1 MASLTLFAL
10 WMLTWSLGGW
20 LFVTFGLRLPRR
32 YRWALGMAFGL
43 VSQVWLANL
52 LARLFPVPAA
62 FWLAAVAILLLGL
75 SVTPWRKGRAL
86 AAALSLSPTQ
96 TLLFL
101 ALAALFTA
109 IGRGL
114 NLFDDYQNLPTV
126 SLLATGDIPPHFA
139 FDPSLTFGYHYLLLL
154 FAAQLVRLG
163 DLFPWSALDL
173 ARGLTFSLTL
183 LLASLWAFRL
193 TRSRAAALLGLVFF
207 ALAGGTRWLLLLLPS
222 ATLEQLSAQVTLLGS
237 AQQTVATL
245 LNGLTGLWNID
256 GSGPIPFPFIFLS
269 GVNNPLILAL
279 SGMGTLPFL
288 ILLSILFFQRSA
300 RDPWRDLAILI
311 FLSALAL
318 SNEVL
323 YLAWLAGLGLV
334 LGIKIFRQRRWRPEW
349 ARWLVVSTLSLLFAL
364 LQGGVLSS
372 LRQGLFVPDLEETR
386 AAYHTF
392 QFGLSGLPTLISG
405 HLGVLNLLNPWHLF
419 LALLEIGPIL
429 LALPLTFAWGW
440 KAARAR
446 HDWEA
451 AFIAAALVGV
461 LSLFLKYSGTAGI
474 TANSR
479 LNGLLFLPATF
490 YAFPLAWLW
499 GCRRSETL
507 RLTLVTLALITTF
520 SGTIL
525 LGLELVAMQKPLFP
539 TGMQELDARMAKR
552 HWNQLPS
559 GALIADPLPMRG
571 VTVLGRPTRSHLTW
585 YVERPE
591 WQDLLTHP
599 DPYRLQAAGFDYL
612 YFDIAYWETLIPADQ
627 AALQASCVRVVD
639 EVRGY
644 RSEKDFR
651 RDFRRLLDLRA
662 CH

>member
-1 MASLTLFAL
+1 MASLSLFVL
-10 WMLTWSLGGW
+10 WILTWSLGGW

-52 LARLFPVPAA
+52 LARIFPAPTA
-62 FWLAAVAILLLGL
+62 FWLAAVAILALGL
-75 SVTPWRKGRAL
+75 ILIPWKKGRSLFAE
-86 AAALSLSPTQ
+86 LSLPVGQ
-96 TLLFL
+96 LLLFL

-126 SLLATGDIPPHFA
+126 SLLASGDIPPHFA
-139 FDPSLTFGYHYLLLL
+139 FDPALTFGYHYLLLL

-163 DLFPWSALDL
+163 EIFPWNALDL

-183 LLASLWAFRL
+183 LLASLWVFRL
-193 TRSRAAALLGLVFF
+193 TRSRLAALLGIAFF
-207 ALAGGTRWLLLLLPS
+207 ALASGTRWLLLLLPS
-222 ATLEQLSAQVTLLGS
+222 AALEQLSSQVTLLGS

-245 LNGLTGLWNID
+245 ANGLTGLWDID

-269 GVNNPLILAL
+269 GLNNPLILAL

-323 YLAWLAGLGLV
+323 YLAWLAGLGVVFAITL
-334 LGIKIFRQRRWRPEW
+334 FRQRRWRPDFTH
-349 ARWLVVSTLSLLFAL
+349 WLAVSALSLIVAL

-372 LRQGLFVPDLEETR
+372 LLQGLFVTEMEETR

-392 QFGLSGLPTLISG
+392 QFGLSWVPTLISG
-405 HLGVLNLLNPWHLF
+405 HLGVLSLLKPAHLF

-429 LALPLTFAWGW
+429 LALPLAFAWGW
-440 KAARAR
+440 KVLRAR
-446 HDWEA
+446 QGWEA
-451 AFIAAALVGV
+451 GLIASSLVGA

-479 LNGLLFLPATF
+479 LNALLFLPTLF
-490 YAFPLAWLW
+490 YAFPLAWVW
-499 GCRRSETL
+499 ARRRGENL
-507 RLTLVTLALITTF
+507 RLTLAALALVTVF
-520 SGTIL
+520 AGTIL
-525 LGLELVAMQKPLFP
+525 FGLELVAIQKPLFP
-539 TGMQELDARMAKR
+539 AGMQEMDARMAKR
-552 HWNQLPS
+552 YWNQLPPD
-559 GALIADPLPMRG
+559 ALVADPIPMRG
-571 VTVLGRPTRSHLTW
+571 VVVFGRPTRSHITW
-585 YVERPE
+585 YIERPE
-591 WQDLLTHP
+591 WQELLTHP
-599 DPYRLQAAGFDYL
+599 DPYRLHAAGFDYL
-612 YFDIAYWETLIPADQ
+612 YFGITYWEELTPADQ
-627 AALQASCVRVVD
+627 AALQASCVRLVD

-644 RSEKDFR
+644 RSETDYRK
-651 RDFRRLLDLRA
+651 DFRRLLDLRA
-662 CH
+662 CR